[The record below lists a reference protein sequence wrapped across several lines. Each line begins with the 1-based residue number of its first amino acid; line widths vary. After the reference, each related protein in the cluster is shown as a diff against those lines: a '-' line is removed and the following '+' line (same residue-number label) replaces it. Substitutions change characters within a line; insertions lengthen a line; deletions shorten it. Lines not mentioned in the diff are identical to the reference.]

1 MTNSPAS
8 SPQGLFYNIKAE
20 APWCE
25 VRIPEVPRTLLCNYR
40 SHAGIMDIANEVI
53 KLITRSFPT
62 RSTASSWTSAWCPRP
77 ESLGGLCH
85 LRERGTMTKGLTYWF
100 PCFPF

>member
-53 KLITRSFPT
+53 KLITRFFPYSIDSLELDKCVVSAPRVSGWAVPFT
-62 RSTASSWTSAWCPRP
+62 RTRD
-77 ESLGGLCH
+77 H
-85 LRERGTMTKGLTYWF
+85 D
-100 PCFPF
+100 